1 MVSVLSDTGRQSLAA
16 RYSAYGVPFGIPAG
30 DLNADGAVDFTDSN
44 QIASWIAGSIY
55 DVRADINL
63 DGVVDATHQT
73 LLSGANYGL
82 SLGRGKLAAGQT
94 SSAWAP
100 GVRRGYA
107 GYEHDGVVNPV
118 MHVRN
123 RVLLGELGRW
133 TRRDPLGYVDGSN
146 LYAYARNYP
155 VLANEAFGLS
165 PALPSLMGD
174 ECGGTL
180 QCDIAQTTPPG
191 QTPPPKRTPPSPPS
205 TPPAPY
211 TKAECNQEVLAEY
224 NAGGKVSRIRTAL
237 AGLGLPKPNLICSD
251 TDHCTDGGILGYFLA
266 PLGVYMCYQHIP
278 HNNPVR
284 FSRTAA
290 HESLHFY
297 DAVTELGSG
306 GTNDPIHHN
315 FGPNGDCLRLACTE
329 VRAYTYDGDCPSDN
343 WECVKERAVG
353 SLRSTPCSNVEAY
366 VENVKERCFINFGA
380 P

>member
-133 TRRDPLGYVDGSN
+133 TRRDPLGYVDG
-146 LYAYARNYP
+146 
-155 VLANEAFGLS
+155 
-165 PALPSLMGD
+165 PSLYQYINSNAVIGAD
-174 ECGGTL
+174 PHGLCNAIFPTSLGECMECCDQQRGGRGPGSAASDYYCYAGCF
-180 QCDIAQTTPPG
+180 CDPTGNPARSALCSLWTG
-191 QTPPPKRTPPSPPS
+191 KRTP
-205 TPPAPY
+205 
-211 TKAECNQEVLAEY
+211 
-224 NAGGKVSRIRTAL
+224 RT
-237 AGLGLPKPNLICSD
+237 GLP
-251 TDHCTDGGILGYFLA
+251 FL
-266 PLGVYMCYQHIP
+266 PE
-278 HNNPVR
+278 
-284 FSRTAA
+284 T
-290 HESLHFY
+290 
-297 DAVTELGSG
+297 
-306 GTNDPIHHN
+306 
-315 FGPNGDCLRLACTE
+315 
-329 VRAYTYDGDCPSDN
+329 
-343 WECVKERAVG
+343 
-353 SLRSTPCSNVEAY
+353 
-366 VENVKERCFINFGA
+366 
-380 P
+380 